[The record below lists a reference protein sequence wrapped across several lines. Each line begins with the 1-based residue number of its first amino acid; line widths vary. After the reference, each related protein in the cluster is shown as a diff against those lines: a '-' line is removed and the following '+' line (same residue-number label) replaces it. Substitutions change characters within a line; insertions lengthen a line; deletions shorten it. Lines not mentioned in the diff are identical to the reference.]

1 MNAIVS
7 LYKNFIL
14 TLLFIGLT
22 GAFLAGLLVTT
33 SADMPGSQRLLTLFG
48 ILGGAFLMFL
58 LVAWSAVILSI
69 HDRHNE
75 IAEGVHRIADALE
88 NAAIGGENNAG

>member
-7 LYKNFIL
+7 VYKNFIL
-14 TLLFIGLT
+14 ALLFVALT
-22 GAFLAGLLVTT
+22 AAFLAALIVGTNTEVPWEQRGLILV
-33 SADMPGSQRLLTLFG
+33 G
-48 ILGGAFLMFL
+48 IFAAAFLMFL
-58 LVAWSAVILSI
+58 MVAASAVILSI

-88 NAAIGGENNAG
+88 NPAAGA